1 MIVLSSRTIQLPI
14 IMIDNHSPESEQKRK
29 KIVIKAG
36 EEIMIFF
43 GILITLYVIVSIFAP
58 WVAPYDPGD
67 QSLGDRFLPPLTPGH
82 VLGTD
87 NLGRDLLSRL
97 IFGGR
102 ISLAVGLFAIV
113 MSGIIGTTL
122 GLLAGY
128 FGGIIDDVINW
139 MVNVQLAFPFVL
151 LAISVVIILGPSMA
165 NIIILL
171 VISGW
176 PEFARLI
183 RSKVLSLRSVGFV
196 EAAVFTGGPE
206 GRIIFRHILPNTASS
221 VLVLLT
227 LGFAKMIIAEA
238 ALSFLGLGP
247 GGLRYS
253 SWGLMLAEG
262 KDYLAVA
269 WWVATM
275 PGLAIVTIVLSV
287 NILGDWFRD
296 KLDPKLRV

>member
-1 MIVLSSRTIQLPI
+1 MIN
-14 IMIDNHSPESEQKRK
+14 NHSPESEQKRK

-196 EAAVFTGGPE
+196 EAAVFTGVPE

>member
-1 MIVLSSRTIQLPI
+1 MV
-14 IMIDNHSPESEQKRK
+14 DNHSSESEQKRK

-36 EEIMIFF
+36 EEIMVFF
-43 GILITLYVIVSIFAP
+43 GILIALYVIVSIFAP

-67 QSLGDRFLPPLTPGH
+67 QSLGDRLLPPLTPGH

-113 MSGIIGTTL
+113 VSGIIGTTL
-122 GLLAGY
+122 GLVAGY

-139 MVNVQLAFPFVL
+139 LVNVQLAFPFVL

-183 RSKVLSLRSVGFV
+183 RAKVLSLRSVGFV
-196 EAAVFTGGPE
+196 EAAVFTGVPE
-206 GRIIFRHILPNTASS
+206 ARIIFRHILPNTASS

-247 GGLRYS
+247 SGLRYS

-275 PGLAIVTIVLSV
+275 PGLAIVIIVLSV

>member
-128 FGGIIDDVINW
+128 FGGVIDDVINW

-196 EAAVFTGGPE
+196 EAAVFTGVPE

-275 PGLAIVTIVLSV
+275 PGLAFVTIVLSV

>member
-1 MIVLSSRTIQLPI
+1 MVNALAPRR
-14 IMIDNHSPESEQKRK
+14 EQKRA
-29 KIVIKAG
+29 KIAIKPG
-36 EEIMIFF
+36 EEAMIFF
-43 GILITLYVIVSIFAP
+43 VALIIFYILVSAFAP
-58 WVAPYDPGD
+58 SVAPYDPGD
-67 QSLGDRFLPPLTPGH
+67 QNLDDRFRPPLTPGH

-87 NLGRDLLSRL
+87 NLGRDILSRL

-102 ISLAVGLFAIV
+102 ISLAVGLVTVIL
-113 MSGIIGTTL
+113 SGILGTTL

-128 FGGIIDDVINW
+128 YGGMLDDVINW

-151 LAISVVIILGPSMA
+151 LAISVVITLGPSLA

-176 PEFARLI
+176 PAYARLI
-183 RSKVLSLRSVGFV
+183 RSKVLTLRGVEFV
-196 EAAVFTGGPE
+196 EAAVMTGVPE
-206 GRIIFRHILPNTASS
+206 ARIIFRHILPNTASS
-221 VLVLLT
+221 VLVLST
-227 LGFAKMIIAEA
+227 LGFARMIIAEA

-275 PGLAIVTIVLSV
+275 PGLTIVTIVLSV
-287 NILGDWFRD
+287 NIFGDWLRD
-296 KLDPKLRV
+296 KLDPKLRT

>member
-1 MIVLSSRTIQLPI
+1 
-14 IMIDNHSPESEQKRK
+14 MIDNHSSESEQKRK

-128 FGGIIDDVINW
+128 FGGVIDDVINW

-196 EAAVFTGGPE
+196 EAAVFTGVPE

>member
-1 MIVLSSRTIQLPI
+1 
-14 IMIDNHSPESEQKRK
+14 MIDNHSSESEQKRK

-43 GILITLYVIVSIFAP
+43 GILIALYVIVSIFAP

-128 FGGIIDDVINW
+128 FGGVIDDVINW

-196 EAAVFTGGPE
+196 EAAVFTGVPE

-238 ALSFLGLGP
+238 ALSFRGLGP

-253 SWGLMLAEG
+253 SWGPRLAEG
-262 KDYLAVA
+262 KDYLE
-269 WWVATM
+269 
-275 PGLAIVTIVLSV
+275 
-287 NILGDWFRD
+287 
-296 KLDPKLRV
+296 

>member
-1 MIVLSSRTIQLPI
+1 MVNDLSPRP
-14 IMIDNHSPESEQKRK
+14 EQKRK
-29 KIVIKAG
+29 KIVVKAG
-36 EEIMIFF
+36 EEIMVFF
-43 GILITLYVIVSIFAP
+43 GILIALYVLVSIFAP

-67 QSLGDRFLPPLTPGH
+67 QNLGDRFLPPLTPGH

-102 ISLAVGLFAIV
+102 ISLSVGLFSIV
-113 MSGIIGTTL
+113 MSGIVGTTL

-128 FGGIIDDVINW
+128 FGGILDDVINW
-139 MVNVQLAFPFVL
+139 LVNVQLAFPFVL
-151 LAISVVIILGPSMA
+151 LAISVVIILGPSMT

-183 RSKVLSLRSVGFV
+183 RAKVLSLRSVGFV
-196 EAAVFTGGPE
+196 EAAVFTGVPE

-275 PGLAIVTIVLSV
+275 PGLVIVTIVLSV

-296 KLDPKLRV
+296 KLDPKLRI

>member
-1 MIVLSSRTIQLPI
+1 MV
-14 IMIDNHSPESEQKRK
+14 DNHSSESEQKRK

-36 EEIMIFF
+36 EEIMVFF
-43 GILITLYVIVSIFAP
+43 GILIALYVIVSIFAP

-67 QSLGDRFLPPLTPGH
+67 QSLGDRLLPPLTPGH

-113 MSGIIGTTL
+113 VSGIIGTTL
-122 GLLAGY
+122 GLVAGY

-139 MVNVQLAFPFVL
+139 LVNVQLAFPFVL

-183 RSKVLSLRSVGFV
+183 RAKVLSLRSVGFV
-196 EAAVFTGGPE
+196 EAAVFTGVPE
-206 GRIIFRHILPNTASS
+206 ARIIFRHILPNTASS

-275 PGLAIVTIVLSV
+275 PGLAIVIIVLSV

>member
-1 MIVLSSRTIQLPI
+1 MV
-14 IMIDNHSPESEQKRK
+14 DNHSSESEQKRK

-36 EEIMIFF
+36 EEIMVFF
-43 GILITLYVIVSIFAP
+43 GILIALYVIVSIFAP

-67 QSLGDRFLPPLTPGH
+67 QSLGDRLLPPLTPGH

-113 MSGIIGTTL
+113 VSGIIGTTL

-128 FGGIIDDVINW
+128 FGGVIDDVINW

-196 EAAVFTGGPE
+196 EAAVFTGVPE

>member
-1 MIVLSSRTIQLPI
+1 MVNDLSPRR
-14 IMIDNHSPESEQKRK
+14 EQKRK
-29 KIVIKAG
+29 KIVVKAG
-36 EEIMIFF
+36 DEIMIFF
-43 GILITLYVIVSIFAP
+43 GILIALYMLVSIFAP

-67 QSLGDRFLPPLTPGH
+67 QNLGDRFMPPLTPGH

-87 NLGRDLLSRL
+87 NLGRDILSRL

-102 ISLAVGLFAIV
+102 ISLAVGLFSIV

-122 GLLAGY
+122 GLVAGY
-128 FGGIIDDVINW
+128 FGGILDDVINW
-139 MVNVQLAFPFVL
+139 LVNVQLAFPFVL

-183 RSKVLSLRSVGFV
+183 RAKVLSLRSVGFV
-196 EAAVFTGGPE
+196 EAAVFTGVPE
-206 GRIIFRHILPNTASS
+206 ARIIFRHILPNTASS

-262 KDYLAVA
+262 KDYLVVA

-296 KLDPKLRV
+296 KLDPKLRI

>member
-1 MIVLSSRTIQLPI
+1 
-14 IMIDNHSPESEQKRK
+14 MIDNHSSESEQKRK

-43 GILITLYVIVSIFAP
+43 GILIALYVIVSIFAP

-128 FGGIIDDVINW
+128 FGGVIDDVINW

-196 EAAVFTGGPE
+196 EAAVFTGVPE

>member
-1 MIVLSSRTIQLPI
+1 MV
-14 IMIDNHSPESEQKRK
+14 DNHSSESEQKRK

-43 GILITLYVIVSIFAP
+43 GILIALYVIVSIFAP

-128 FGGIIDDVINW
+128 FGGVIDDVINW

-196 EAAVFTGGPE
+196 EAAVFTGVPE

>member
-1 MIVLSSRTIQLPI
+1 MV
-14 IMIDNHSPESEQKRK
+14 DNHSSESEQKRK

-36 EEIMIFF
+36 EEIMVFF
-43 GILITLYVIVSIFAP
+43 GILIASYVIVSIFAP

-67 QSLGDRFLPPLTPGH
+67 QSLGDRLLPPLTPGH

-113 MSGIIGTTL
+113 VSGIIGTTL

-128 FGGIIDDVINW
+128 FGGVIDDVINW

-196 EAAVFTGGPE
+196 EAAVFTGVPE